1 MQIDIESLTDLSE
14 DDLIVLKGLLGAGA
28 ATPIDLAVRLGRVS
42 EDLEPRLKRLQQK
55 GLVAATERRT
65 GREREIF
72 RASRTAQTL
81 LGS

>member
-28 ATPIDLAVRLGRVS
+28 ATPTDLAVRLGRIF
-42 EDLEPRLKRLQQK
+42 EDLEPRLKKLQSK
-55 GLVAATERRT
+55 GLVAVTERRS
-65 GREREIF
+65 GMEREIF